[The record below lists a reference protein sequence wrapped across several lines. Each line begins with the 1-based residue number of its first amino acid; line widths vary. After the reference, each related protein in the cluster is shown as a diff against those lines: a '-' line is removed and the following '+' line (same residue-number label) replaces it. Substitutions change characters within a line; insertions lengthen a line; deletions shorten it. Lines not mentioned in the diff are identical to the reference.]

1 MDIGGFSVDIL
12 PQPPPY
18 LKVRRESYAFK
29 SPSLAQA
36 PRRGLGEDY
45 IMMQNWERLKTDSTY
60 RARMEKRA
68 VIVTAVRG
76 FFRSEGFLECETPTV
91 VAVPG
96 MEPYLD
102 PFQTSVTRVDRKTF
116 PAHLITSPEYAMKKL
131 LAGGLEKIFEITRAY
146 RNGEPWDGGHN
157 PEFTMIEWY
166 RANAD
171 YTAIM
176 SDTERMVSA
185 VARIV
190 TGSERI
196 QYQGREIDLASP
208 WERMTVA
215 EAFERFVGIDLGYG
229 IDDLEWFRAAVA
241 SKDVMLQPN
250 DSFDD
255 VFFKIFLRDVEP
267 KLGTTHPVILY
278 EYPRSM
284 AALARIKSSDPRYAE
299 RFEAYCGGMELCN
312 AFSELNDIA
321 EQRRRLEEER
331 VLRRALGKE
340 DYGLDEK
347 FLQAVGMMPLSAGI
361 ALGIDRLV
369 MLLTDAATISDV
381 LFFPAQDIFE

>member
-1 MDIGGFSVDIL
+1 
-12 PQPPPY
+12 
-18 LKVRRESYAFK
+18 
-29 SPSLAQA
+29 
-36 PRRGLGEDY
+36 
-45 IMMQNWERLKTDSTY
+45 MMQNWERLKTDSTY

-215 EAFERFVGIDLGYG
+215 EAFERCVGLDLG
-229 IDDLEWFRAAVA
+229 
-241 SKDVMLQPN
+241 
-250 DSFDD
+250 
-255 VFFKIFLRDVEP
+255 
-267 KLGTTHPVILY
+267 
-278 EYPRSM
+278 
-284 AALARIKSSDPRYAE
+284 
-299 RFEAYCGGMELCN
+299 
-312 AFSELNDIA
+312 
-321 EQRRRLEEER
+321 
-331 VLRRALGKE
+331 
-340 DYGLDEK
+340 
-347 FLQAVGMMPLSAGI
+347 
-361 ALGIDRLV
+361 
-369 MLLTDAATISDV
+369 
-381 LFFPAQDIFE
+381 

>member
-1 MDIGGFSVDIL
+1 
-12 PQPPPY
+12 
-18 LKVRRESYAFK
+18 
-29 SPSLAQA
+29 
-36 PRRGLGEDY
+36 
-45 IMMQNWERLKTDSTY
+45 
-60 RARMEKRA
+60 
-68 VIVTAVRG
+68 
-76 FFRSEGFLECETPTV
+76 
-91 VAVPG
+91 
-96 MEPYLD
+96 
-102 PFQTSVTRVDRKTF
+102 
-116 PAHLITSPEYAMKKL
+116 
-131 LAGGLEKIFEITRAY
+131 
-146 RNGEPWDGGHN
+146 
-157 PEFTMIEWY
+157 
-166 RANAD
+166 
-171 YTAIM
+171 
-176 SDTERMVSA
+176 
-185 VARIV
+185 
-190 TGSERI
+190 
-196 QYQGREIDLASP
+196 
-208 WERMTVA
+208 
-215 EAFERFVGIDLGYG
+215 
-229 IDDLEWFRAAVA
+229 
-241 SKDVMLQPN
+241 MLQPN